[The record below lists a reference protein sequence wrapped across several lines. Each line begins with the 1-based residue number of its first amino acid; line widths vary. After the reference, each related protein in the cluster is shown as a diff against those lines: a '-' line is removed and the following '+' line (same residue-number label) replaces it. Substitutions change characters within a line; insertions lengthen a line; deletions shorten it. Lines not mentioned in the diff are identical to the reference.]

1 MAHIHTELGQIDY
14 AVDVFVVYE
23 NKVLLRFHD
32 KHDLWL
38 APGGH
43 IELDELPEEAAVREV
58 KEEVGLDVE
67 LVFADQVPEGATE
80 DEDRQTELHL
90 PSFTNVHSI
99 SESHRHFSF
108 VYIARA
114 TTDVIVEPEGKEKS
128 GGCIWLTKEELLA
141 HPEVRPNIKRYAL
154 KALEVLAS

>member
-1 MAHIHTELGQIDY
+1 MAHVHTAPGQIDY

-58 KEEVGLDVE
+58 LEEVGLDVE
-67 LVFADQVPEGATE
+67 LVFEDSVPEEEAK
-80 DEDRQTELHL
+80 DDDRQRELHL
-90 PSFTNVHSI
+90 PSFTNVHYI
-99 SESHRHFSF
+99 NESHRHLSF

-114 TTDVIVEPEGKEKS
+114 TTDKIIEPEGEEKS

-154 KALEVLAS
+154 RALEVLAS